1 MSGVSKLVADKN
13 QRILLELVSQPGNGT
28 SSLIAT
34 KNSYASYGAY
44 FTIVLTVDICEDCK
58 SRAPRWASHNLGIF
72 IWYAIYT
79 V

>member
-34 KNSYASYGAY
+34 NSPYASSGSY
-44 FTIVLTVDICEDCK
+44 FMIVLTVDICADCK

-72 IWYAIYT
+72 IWYAIYM